1 MLKNFKLG
9 TKLGLGFGILI
20 AISIILGAMA
30 VINMARVQTK
40 ANMLADEYVPEV
52 GVANQIERNSLLTMY
67 NIRGYGLTKEQKF
80 LDEGRKY
87 LGEVESSLSDALE
100 LADHAKHLVKLQ
112 GSVENVE
119 EQVTIYKNLVDETEQ
134 TNQNMAK
141 LQTQLDKAAA
151 DFMTSCSMFLQSQN
165 SQMVSDIR
173 SNVGNEK
180 LLERVSKI
188 NLVNDVIDLGN
199 AARLIAWKSQALRK
213 PELMEQGTPLF
224 TQMDEK
230 FLELREITRKAQD
243 IKEIDDTK
251 AAADLYKN
259 TGLAILDDWNKLE
272 DLNVKRDQSA
282 NQVLEGSQ
290 NVALAGINQTEGIA
304 KDTVGILKS
313 SSLTMIVGLVLALLI
328 GISFAVFLTR
338 IITAPLIKGVEFAKR
353 VANGDLTAELD
364 LEQDDEIGQLAKA
377 LRNMIEKLRSVI
389 MDVQTAA
396 DNVSSGSMELSSSSQ
411 EMSQGATEQA
421 ASSEEASS
429 SMEQMASNIEANAD
443 NAQQTEKIATKASK
457 DAEESGR
464 AVDETVA
471 AMREIA
477 SKISII
483 EEIARQTDL
492 LALNA
497 AIEAARAGE
506 HGKGFAVVAEGVR
519 KLSERS
525 QQTAAEINTLAGSSS
540 EVAEKA
546 GEMLKELVPDIRRT
560 ADLVQEIS
568 AASIEQRTG
577 VEQVNKAMQQLDQVI
592 QQNASAAEEMSST
605 SEELSSQA
613 EQLLET
619 VEFFNIGNVTKRARQ
634 HKTINVAKTT
644 KINTKNGTS
653 KANGGVHIQLESTSS
668 NGGDSYDSDFERF

>member
-20 AISIILGAMA
+20 VISIILGVMA
-30 VINMARVQTK
+30 IFNMARVQTK
-40 ANMLADEYVPEV
+40 ANMLADEYVPEFD
-52 GVANQIERNSLLTMY
+52 VANQLERNSLLTMY
-67 NIRGYGLTKEQKF
+67 NIRGYGLTKEQTF

-87 LGEVESSLSDALE
+87 LDELESSLSDALE
-100 LADHAKHLVKLQ
+100 LADQSKHLVKLH
-112 GSVENVE
+112 GSVEKVE
-119 EQVTIYKNLVDETEQ
+119 EQVNIYRNLVDQTEK
-134 TNQNMAK
+134 TNQNIAK
-141 LQTQLDKAAA
+141 LQNQLDKSAAN
-151 DFMTSCSMFLQSQN
+151 FMESCALFLQSQN
-165 SQMVSDIR
+165 AQMVSDIR
-173 SNVGNEK
+173 NNVGNDK
-180 LLERVSKI
+180 LLERVTKM

-199 AARLIAWKSQALRK
+199 SARLIVWKAQALRS
-213 PELMEQGTPLF
+213 PALMEQSASIF
-224 TQMDEK
+224 NQMDEK
-230 FLELREITRKAQD
+230 FLELRKVTHKAKD
-243 IKEIDDTK
+243 NKEIDDTK
-251 AAADLYKN
+251 TAADLYKS
-259 TGLAILDDWNKLE
+259 TGLAILEDWYTLD
-272 DLNVKRDQSA
+272 DLNIKRDKSA
-282 NQVLEGSQ
+282 NQVLESSQ
-290 NVALAGINQTEGIA
+290 TVALAGINQTEGIA
-304 KDTVGILKS
+304 KDTVSILKS

-328 GISFAVFLTR
+328 GIAFAVFLTR
-338 IITAPLIKGVEFAKR
+338 IITAPLIKGVEFAKS
-353 VANGDLTAELD
+353 VANGDLTAELELD
-364 LEQDDEIGQLAKA
+364 QDDEIGQLAKA

-443 NAQQTEKIATKASK
+443 NAQQTEKIATKASN

-546 GEMLKELVPDIRRT
+546 GAMLKELVPDIRRT

-568 AASIEQRTG
+568 AASVEQRTG

-634 HKTINVAKTT
+634 HKTINIAKTT
-644 KINTKNGTS
+644 KTNAKNGAD
-653 KANGGVHIQLESTSS
+653 KANGGVHIQLETASS
-668 NGGDSYDSDFERF
+668 NGGDAFDNEFERF